1 MKYYFKKQNQ
11 KYYEILTINEC
22 IEKLSII
29 IGCNIWMICLELNW
43 FFYDPSWTFQFSEF
57 LWTVCASAWVVFNN
71 FLFIDATD
79 RSKISSDEKCLFFA
93 FNVLWTPPFK
103 IPRLCVPEVLKNFMK
118 SKATVGPIKMQYRKT
133 KLQ

>member
-1 MKYYFKKQNQ
+1 MIVTFKKIYSCFEDFFYNEGDISIFSWNVRKSSANENYLKKQNQ

-79 RSKISSDEKCLFFA
+79 RSKISSNIFRHTLF
-93 FNVLWTPPFK
+93 
-103 IPRLCVPEVLKNFMK
+103 IC
-118 SKATVGPIKMQYRKT
+118 TVKYNY
-133 KLQ
+133 